1 MNRRLQRTIGPKRGL
16 AAFVLAF
23 FALGWLADRA
33 HIAYEVHAYCAEHQ
47 QVEHVSDDH
56 DHDHVR
62 GDSAAHVH
70 VRGDSATHV
79 HVRDDSATHVHV
91 RDDSATHVHVRD
103 DSATHVHVRDELA
116 HELAHELAQ
125 DGLHGPECGPTLEA
139 LEGTP
144 EAHAA
149 CCLLLGRADGPLALP
164 CALTLAFGPARV
176 ESAQPAGAWGTS
188 ARGSIPLL
196 ALAPKQSPPT
206 A

>member
-91 RDDSATHVHVRD
+91 RD
-103 DSATHVHVRDELA
+103 ELA

-125 DGLHGPECGPTLEA
+125 GGLHGPECGPTLEA

-196 ALAPKQSPPT
+196 ALAPKQSPPR